1 MHPSFP
7 HRDNL
12 TSRPP
17 IMLFPDYT
25 TLIGLPGNIVV
36 LLFSALLLY
45 LGGDRLVSGGSRL
58 ALGFGIKPFVIGLTV
73 VAYGTSM
80 PEFVVSFFANVVE
93 DSATISLGN
102 IIGSNITNIGL
113 ILGLSALIFPIHIAF
128 QNIRSQLFFLFGV
141 SMLLYMLSWDGVI
154 TRAEGGFLIVLLV
167 GYLFALYKMPEM
179 AEETFEEVEQEDG
192 QARSFVRGVFLVL
205 TGSILLSGGAWSFV
219 KSSVW
224 VAEQFGIPKL
234 YIGLSIVALGT
245 SLPELA
251 TSLVAAF
258 KKESEI
264 SVGNIIGSNVFNILF
279 VLGGIGL
286 IKPLAVLEPAL
297 GGETLPRFP
306 HAEYLTMI
314 GFGLVL
320 FPLSYHR
327 NTIGRIAG
335 LTLLAG
341 YFVFYWMMFRQA

>member
-1 MHPSFP
+1 MP
-7 HRDNL
+7 
-12 TSRPP
+12 
-17 IMLFPDYT
+17 FPDYT
-25 TLIGLPGNIVV
+25 ALIGLPGNIVV
-36 LLFSALLLY
+36 LLCSALLLY
-45 LGGDRLVSGGSRL
+45 LGGDWLVSGSSRL
-58 ALGFGIKPFVIGLTV
+58 ALGFGVKPFVIGLTV

-102 IIGSNITNIGL
+102 IIGSNITNVGL
-113 ILGLSALIFPIHIAF
+113 ILGLSALVFPIRITF
-128 QNIRSQLFFLFGV
+128 QNIRGQLFFLFGV
-141 SMLLYMLSWDGVI
+141 SMLLYMLSLDGTI
-154 TRAEGGFLIVLLV
+154 TRAEGGFLILLLA

-179 AEETFEEVEQEDG
+179 AEETFEEVERNG
-192 QARSFVRGVFLVL
+192 QARSFARGASFVL
-205 TGSILLSGGAWSFV
+205 AGSLLLSAGAWSFV

-286 IKPLAVLEPAL
+286 IKPLAVLEPAI

-327 NTIGRIAG
+327 NTIGRISG
-335 LTLLAG
+335 LTLLGG
-341 YFVFYWMMFRQA
+341 YILFYWLMFRQA